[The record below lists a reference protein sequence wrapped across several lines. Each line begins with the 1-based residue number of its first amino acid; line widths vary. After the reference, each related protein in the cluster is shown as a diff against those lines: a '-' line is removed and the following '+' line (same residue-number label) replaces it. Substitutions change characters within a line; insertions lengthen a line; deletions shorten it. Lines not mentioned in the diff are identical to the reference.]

1 MNTAV
6 ISRVQAFLPQMMA
19 ANEEL
24 FRRARESHSSVDI
37 EQFDG
42 AEDSYIEMVNYYP
55 CAGKE
60 VQELRKIRR
69 IWDWDS
75 LNKEPVL
82 PPRKTPLPLRIVP
95 QQPRI
100 QTVAAIQMK
109 KKSPIVVAATK
120 KKPQI

>member
-6 ISRVQAFLPQMMA
+6 ISRVQAFLPQLMA

-24 FRRARESHSSVDI
+24 FRRARENHSSVDI

-42 AEDSYIEMVNYYP
+42 VEDSYIEMVNYHH

-60 VQELRKIRR
+60 VQELKKICR

-75 LNKEPVL
+75 LNKELGL
-82 PPRKTPLPLRIVP
+82 PPRKTPLPLGIVP

-100 QTVAAIQMK
+100 QAVLAIQK
-109 KKSPIVVAATK
+109 KKKTAIVVAATK